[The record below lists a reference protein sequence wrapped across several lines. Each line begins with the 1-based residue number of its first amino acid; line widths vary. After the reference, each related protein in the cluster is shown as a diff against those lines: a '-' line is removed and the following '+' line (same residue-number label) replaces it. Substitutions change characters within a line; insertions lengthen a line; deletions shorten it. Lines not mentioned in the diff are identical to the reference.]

1 MNNNL
6 KINEP
11 DYARLK
17 ALVILVCSQEGG
29 IDATITARLAKD
41 HGGRPVSSVLAILR
55 WDIFHACCRYDKALL
70 QHLCDYLNDSHIE
83 SALKHITD
91 TK

>member
-1 MNNNL
+1 MTNNL

-11 DYARLK
+11 DYNRLK

-29 IDATITARLAKD
+29 IDATINARLAKD
-41 HGGRPVSSVLAILR
+41 HGSRSLSSILAILR
-55 WDIFHACCRYDKALL
+55 WDIFHACCRYDKKLL
-70 QHLCDYLNDSHIE
+70 QHLYDYLNDGHIE
-83 SALKHITD
+83 SAMKHITN